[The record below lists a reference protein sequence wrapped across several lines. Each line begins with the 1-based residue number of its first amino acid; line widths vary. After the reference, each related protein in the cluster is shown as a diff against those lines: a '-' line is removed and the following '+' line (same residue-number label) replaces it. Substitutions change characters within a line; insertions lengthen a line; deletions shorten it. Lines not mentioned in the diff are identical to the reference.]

1 MDKIK
6 LDVQEKGDLG
16 IVAEASR
23 STQRTMFAPPKLTV
37 QAVFSKLKDIAG
49 MTGNSVSRQKYWHQ
63 VFMLSYTHLHVHVHE
78 REHVGRVHWL
88 TCVL

>member
-49 MTGNSVSRQKYWHQ
+49 MTGNSVSRHRYSCFQDYLVPCLPWE
-63 VFMLSYTHLHVHVHE
+63 FYAA
-78 REHVGRVHWL
+78 
-88 TCVL
+88 